1 MYLLIDE
8 SLIFHIETQYEG
20 EAKEFSQI
28 FSPPGYKQSSSILA
42 RRRLP
47 IKPRLAFAG
56 IFELIERE
64 KPKDSLCWLQLVFHY
79 FTNKALMVQED
90 VDKSWNWAEEEKAKV
105 KGQES
110 KGYSCFREKE

>member
-8 SLIFHIETQYEG
+8 SLIVHIEIQFDDGTKIY
-20 EAKEFSQI
+20 
-28 FSPPGYKQSSSILA
+28 SPPSDKQSSPILA
-42 RRRLP
+42 RIRLP

-64 KPKDSLCWLQLVFHY
+64 RPKDSLCWLQLVFHY
-79 FTNKALMVQED
+79 FTRKALLNQED
-90 VDKSWNWAEEEKAKV
+90 VDEIWNWVKEQEEKV

-110 KGYSCFREKE
+110 KGYSCFREEE